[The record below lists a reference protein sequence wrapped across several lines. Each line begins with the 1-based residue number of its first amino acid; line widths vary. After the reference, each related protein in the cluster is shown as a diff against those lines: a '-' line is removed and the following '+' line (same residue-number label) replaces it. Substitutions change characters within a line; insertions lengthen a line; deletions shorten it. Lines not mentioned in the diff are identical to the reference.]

1 MTLLPREDTPF
12 SVPPFAGDTDNP
24 FVFSGS
30 VGRFGDNDRADV
42 IRAQILLGN
51 AGYYDLPMPG
61 VPTGWPG
68 AGLERAISAYQKD
81 RGLTP
86 DGRILPLPPGGVD
99 AAGRGETIA
108 ALQGD
113 FGEGLDGYRV
123 PQPEDVDR
131 FYAIP
136 QGNENSAPTWSAANS
151 PASTSPNF
159 VLADDAQRRGEPV
172 GMLRTGKQ
180 SKQRLEQQYAQVALP
195 IPTPP
200 VATDAPLPHDRLPH
214 ERPDVKAAGA
224 WLGKT
229 FDDAAGR
236 IGGAISTADQL
247 LNTVGPLNLLTL
259 PTQAAGRIAHTQASA
274 TPPSEPPDDKDR
286 EAGRTPPLE
295 PPKVDADVKGRPAE
309 AEMPAIESLIPP
321 EMRDWYEGLE
331 PFDQALARDLL
342 AVLNRRGDEA
352 TQLGNTIL
360 AERYLKVFREEFA
373 DIRGQI
379 EHVGGAKTEEDK
391 NLPEEYL
398 RNAETK
404 GRLGSSWADVSLR
417 FVNHVTESLRAA
429 DKTYKGDH
437 NRINTTSMRKS
448 NPDQPT
454 ALEDRNLEKM
464 KINAKG
470 GPVAGV
476 PKLRADLPNGKVSEQ
491 AREAYGKAMEDFAR
505 KNIPLWLDH
514 LVKTGL
520 LR

>member
-1 MTLLPREDTPF
+1 MTLLPREDQPYDLAPF
-12 SVPPFAGDTDNP
+12 GYQPDDLFE
-24 FVFSGS
+24 FSGS
-30 VGRFGDNDRADV
+30 VGRDGANDRADV

-51 AGYYDLPMPG
+51 AGFYDLPDPG

-68 AGLERAISAYQKD
+68 GSLDRSIRAYQKNK
-81 RGLTP
+81 GLIA
-86 DGRILPLPPGGVD
+86 DGLLLPLGSEGV
-99 AAGRGETIA
+99 GRDGSGETLA
-108 ALQGD
+108 ALKND
-113 FGEGLDGYRV
+113 LRDALHGYAV
-123 PQPEDVDR
+123 PAPEDVDD
-131 FYAIP
+131 FYRQRPDAADGQRLRSAI
-136 QGNENSAPTWSAANS
+136 
-151 PASTSPNF
+151 
-159 VLADDAQRRGEPV
+159 VLASQTGEPT
-172 GMLRTGKQ
+172 GMVRPGK
-180 SKQRLEQQYAQVALP
+180 RLPRQPGQQYAQVALP
-195 IPTPP
+195 LPPPP
-200 VATDAPLPHDRLPH
+200 VATDAPLPHDRPPH

-224 WLGKT
+224 WLGNR

-236 IGGAISTADQL
+236 LGGAISTADQL

-286 EAGRTPPLE
+286 EAGRTPPLD
-295 PPKVDADVKGRPAE
+295 PPKVVADVKGRPAE